1 MDLHP
6 LRRNWLAHA
15 EVSPSGISFFF
26 PDRPEY
32 EAFADLVK
40 LPESARRDAD
50 EVVERYDLV
59 PRRWVKVH
67 ARGGGFSQYHVISSA
82 HNPYPITTLR
92 QVMRRYQQGEPRL
105 LEAGLK
111 PALERADS
119 IFAFVIKNEILRISV
134 RIPRQLLGDS
144 LQALN
149 QAGLICASLARAHL
163 AHDPAMGPSPNV
175 YLTFQPTDPAVLSVD
190 YERPTG
196 HTKCRFQNGQ
206 AVFSD
211 YRSLPETL
219 PEDQLAALCQTDHD
233 LEQIRAH
240 FDALELPSCQLGQL
254 KQGPRQTHLDLA
266 LRAGVESG
274 MRILDVGCGQGG
286 WAWDLLREIPGVE
299 LHGITLSGRE
309 AARARERGVNAVAGD
324 YHELPFPAH
333 SFDRVAFLESFSY
346 ARDPARALA
355 EAYRVLRPGGR
366 IFIKDFF
373 RHRGPLQPAER
384 LELAEFQRVHHS
396 HPPVLENLPGLSGF
410 QVQALQ
416 PPYRLQPYEDRTFRR
431 FFHLPLS
438 LQALLSPPR
447 SE

>member
-32 EAFADLVK
+32 EAFADLLQ

-163 AHDPAMGPSPNV
+163 AHDPAMGPAFVLGLLQKVPEAV
-175 YLTFQPTDPAVLSVD
+175 APLRDHLPMKHADPRIRRWA
-190 YERPTG
+190 
-196 HTKCRFQNGQ
+196 
-206 AVFSD
+206 
-211 YRSLPETL
+211 RSLAGPVTESDPKAL
-219 PEDQLAALCQTDHD
+219 LAALRHTDW
-233 LEQIRAH
+233 QVRAEACE
-240 FDALELPSCQLGQL
+240 ALIARG
-254 KQGPRQTHLDLA
+254 
-266 LRAGVESG
+266 
-274 MRILDVGCGQGG
+274 
-286 WAWDLLREIPGVE
+286 
-299 LHGITLSGRE
+299 GRE
-309 AARARERGVNAVAGD
+309 VVLAVR
-324 YHELPFPAH
+324 P
-333 SFDRVAFLESFSY
+333 
-346 ARDPARALA
+346 LA
-355 EAYRVLRPGGR
+355 TS
-366 IFIKDFF
+366 D
-373 RHRGPLQPAER
+373 R
-384 LELAEFQRVHHS
+384 LEVRAAAAQILMALGEQEWMEETLLAR
-396 HPPVLENLPGLSGF
+396 
-410 QVQALQ
+410 
-416 PPYRLQPYEDRTFRR
+416 
-431 FFHLPLS
+431 
-438 LQALLSPPR
+438 
-447 SE
+447 